1 MNFKNKQIK
10 MDIKKENNL
19 TIELKNNTINNKIK
33 NRNNNNADIMVEI
46 TLNLKVKRKYIF
58 AKKEIISI

>member
-10 MDIKKENNL
+10 MDIKKKNNL